1 MSVGSFIEFENCVY
15 LTYYFVLFIDR
26 NEVVLGSCILT
37 FMLIE

>member
-15 LTYYFVLFIDR
+15 LTCYFVLFINE
-26 NEVVLGSCILT
+26 NEVVLESLILT